1 MLGNC
6 VGRMEEAVVPR
17 ALRGRRNRDRK
28 FRLLG
33 LLTLL
38 ALAGF
43 LAWNLARNFSAA
55 GFASLLRPSR
65 DPRFAWP
72 LRIQDRVNVL
82 LIGTDVTL
90 NTRRQV
96 VPNLARADTLIL
108 MSFDPH
114 TRTVHFL
121 SIPRDTRV
129 SLPGHGL
136 SKINASYAF
145 GGIPLT
151 VRAVEDLLGV
161 RVHYYLKMGAESF
174 ARLVDAVGGVWV
186 DVEQE
191 MHYRDWWGGFSVDLK
206 KGRQLLTGDQA
217 MGYARF
223 RMDALGDIGR
233 VQRQQK
239 VIRALFARMR
249 EPQTVLR
256 FPQLLRWF
264 RTRVHTNLDLQKI
277 LALGWFLRGV
287 GTDRVRTATL
297 PGRFAPLFWEPDEP
311 RVRALVLEMFYDLNP
326 EAVAQTR
333 VEVLNA
339 SEVPGMAREVGAR
352 LARMGFSVVRVDLAP
367 HPRNQT
373 AIISH
378 SGDARLARAVREMLG
393 TGALTTRPTQ
403 ATHADLTVLVG
414 RDYAH
419 RRLLARRPVAP

>member
-1 MLGNC
+1 M
-6 VGRMEEAVVPR
+6 PR
-17 ALRGRRNRDRK
+17 ALRARGNRGRTL
-28 FRLLG
+28 RLLI
-33 LLTLL
+33 LLTPA

-43 LAWNLARNFSAA
+43 LAWNLARSFSAA
-55 GFASLLRPSR
+55 GIAFLLRPSG

-72 LRIQDRVNVL
+72 LRVRDRVNVL

-96 VPNLARADTLIL
+96 VSNLARADTLIL

-114 TRTVHFL
+114 TRTAHFL

-129 SLPGHGL
+129 YLPGHGP

-145 GGIPLT
+145 GGVPLT

-161 RVHYYLKMGAESF
+161 RVHYYLKMGADSF

-206 KGRQLLTGDQA
+206 KGRQLLMGDQA

-256 FPQLLRWF
+256 FPQLLHWF
-264 RTRVHTNLDLQKI
+264 HTRTHTNLNLQKV

-297 PGRFAPLFWEPDEP
+297 PGHFAPLFWEPDEP
-311 RVRALVLEMFYDLNP
+311 RVRALVLEMFYGVDP
-326 EAVAQTR
+326 QAVAQTR

-339 SEVPGMAREVGAR
+339 SEVPGMAREVAAR
-352 LARMGFSVVRVDLAP
+352 LARMGFPVVRVDLAP
-367 HPRNQT
+367 RPRNQT

-378 SGDARLARAVREMLG
+378 RGDARLARAVRETLG
-393 TGALTTRPTQ
+393 TGALATRPTPVV
-403 ATHADLTVLVG
+403 HADLTVLVG